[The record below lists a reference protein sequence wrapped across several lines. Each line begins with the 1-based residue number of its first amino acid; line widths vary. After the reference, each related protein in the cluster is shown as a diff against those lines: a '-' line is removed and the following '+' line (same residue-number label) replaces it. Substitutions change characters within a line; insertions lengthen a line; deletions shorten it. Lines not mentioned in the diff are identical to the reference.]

1 MKLGMQVISWVYCII
16 PTTTAGASVPNLMW
30 HSIAWFDSN
39 VHMTEPGLAKDLPT
53 DQMSNI
59 MKSGAFPNG
68 IIPEADIPCHTQA
81 VESHIKQVKE
91 ASIVR

>member
-1 MKLGMQVISWVYCII
+1 
-16 PTTTAGASVPNLMW
+16 
-30 HSIAWFDSN
+30 
-39 VHMTEPGLAKDLPT
+39 MTEPGLAKDLPM

-59 MKSGAFPNG
+59 LKSGAFPNG
-68 IIPEADIPCHTQA
+68 TIPEADIPCHTQA